1 MTVVF
6 VIIALAYLL
15 LVFFFIVGNYRLPV
29 KPSLRIEDAAA
40 VSVLVPFR
48 EEAKNLAALIDALMG
63 QDYPSEKVE
72 LIFIDDHSTD
82 SGAEIVKKKLGNRL
96 FQLLSMDKQFGKK
109 AALRKGVEAASN
121 ELILT
126 TDADCSMGEKW
137 LESMMAY
144 FQNDKPHLLV
154 GPLSF
159 QKKSGLWSAIVRTEF
174 AALIAS
180 TAGAIGINRP
190 FMSNGA
196 NLGFS
201 RALYLSLGDD
211 DLKTNVASGD
221 DVFLL
226 HAIKRK
232 FGKKAIIT
240 FAADKDA
247 LVITQSTSS
256 LKDFFN
262 QRLRWASKSKFYRDA
277 FTITVGSLVFLG
289 NLNLILGFL
298 ATVSGLLKVEF
309 LMGYFAIKWL
319 VDSLLIYA
327 TKKWNPM
334 QPSLI
339 TTFLLSLFYPFYII
353 AVALLS
359 LLFKPH
365 WKGRKITSIERKK

>member
-6 VIIALAYLL
+6 VLIALAYLF
-15 LVFFFIVGNYRLPV
+15 LVFSFIVGNYRLLP
-29 KPSLRIEDAAA
+29 KPSLRKEEQKAESVIE
-40 VSVLVPFR
+40 PFR
-48 EEAKNLAALIDALMG
+48 DEAKNLASLIDALMG
-63 QDYPSEKVE
+63 QDYPPEKVE

-82 SGAEIVKKKLGNRL
+82 RGAEIVKKKLENST

-121 ELILT
+121 EMIIT
-126 TDADCSMGEKW
+126 TDADCKMGEKW

-144 FQNDKPHLLV
+144 FRDHNTHLLI
-154 GPLSF
+154 GPLTF
-159 QKKSGLWSAIVRTEF
+159 QREKGIWEAIVRTEF

-196 NLGFS
+196 NLGFP
-201 RALYLSLGDD
+201 RALYLSLGED

-226 HAIKRK
+226 HAIKKK
-232 FGKKAIIT
+232 FGNKAKIT

-247 LVITQSTSS
+247 LVITQATSS
-256 LKDFFN
+256 LKDFFS
-262 QRLRWASKSKFYRDA
+262 QRLRWASKSRYYRDA
-277 FTITVGSLVFLG
+277 FTITVGLIVFFG
-289 NLNLILGFL
+289 NFNLILGLL
-298 ATVSGLLKVEF
+298 ATTLGLLKVEV
-309 LMGYFAIKWL
+309 LGIYFVIKWL
-319 VDSLLIYA
+319 MDSLLIYS
-327 TKKWNPM
+327 TKKWNPLQM
-334 QPSLI
+334 NL
-339 TTFLLSLFYPFYII
+339 TKTFLVSLLYPFYII

-365 WKGRKITSIERKK
+365 WKGRKIN

>member
-1 MTVVF
+1 MIAVF
-6 VIIALAYLL
+6 VIIALAYLF
-15 LVFFFIVGNYRLPV
+15 LVFFFIVGNYRLPA
-29 KPSLRIEDAAA
+29 KPSLIKEKQKA

-48 EEAKNLAALIDALMG
+48 DEARNLAALIDALMG

-82 SGAEIVKKKLGNRL
+82 GGAEIVEEKVGNRS

-109 AALRKGVEAASN
+109 AALRKGVEAATN
-121 ELILT
+121 ELIIT
-126 TDADCSMGEKW
+126 TDADCKMGEKW

-154 GPLSF
+154 GPLAF
-159 QKKSGLWSAIVRTEF
+159 QKQNGLWIALVRAEF

-201 RALYLSLGDD
+201 RSLYLSLGND

-226 HAIKRK
+226 HAIKKK
-232 FGKKAIIT
+232 FAKKAIIT
-240 FAADKDA
+240 FAANKDA
-247 LVITQSTSS
+247 LVITQATSS
-256 LKDFFN
+256 LKDFFS

-277 FTITVGSLVFLG
+277 FTITVSFLVFLG

-309 LMGYFAIKWL
+309 LMGYFVIKWL
-319 VDSLLIYA
+319 MDSLLIYA
-327 TKKWNPM
+327 TKKWNPL
-334 QPSLI
+334 QPNLI
-339 TTFLLSLFYPFYII
+339 ATFLLSLLYPFYII